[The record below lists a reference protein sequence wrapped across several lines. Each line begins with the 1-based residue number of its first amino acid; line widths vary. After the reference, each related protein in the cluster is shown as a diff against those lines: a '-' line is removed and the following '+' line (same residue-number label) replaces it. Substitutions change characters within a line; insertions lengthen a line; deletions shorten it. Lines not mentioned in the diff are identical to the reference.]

1 MFLEKYI
8 DRFYF
13 DLVLNNYE
21 ESYLNTLDET
31 NFKKIYELFK
41 SYDFYFINDIIL
53 NYLEI
58 FEIDYEGIKE
68 KINLLKEKLGDNF
81 VYKIGN
87 DMTYLDELLK

>member
-13 DLVLNNYE
+13 DLILDNYE
-21 ESYLNTLDET
+21 ESYLNTLDEN

-41 SYDFYFINDIIL
+41 SYNFYFIDDIIL

-58 FEIDYEGIKE
+58 FEMDYDEV
-68 KINLLKEKLGDNF
+68 KEKLNILKEQLGYNF

-87 DMTYLDELLK
+87 DMSYLNKILE